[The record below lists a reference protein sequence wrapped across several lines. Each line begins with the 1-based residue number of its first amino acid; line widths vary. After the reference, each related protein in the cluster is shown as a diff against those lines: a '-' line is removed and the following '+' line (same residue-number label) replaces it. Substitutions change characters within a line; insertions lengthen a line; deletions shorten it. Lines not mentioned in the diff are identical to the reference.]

1 MGWEEEAVLIEEL
14 MAESK
19 AELKAELRV
28 EEVTEVW

>member
-14 MAESK
+14 MEAS
-19 AELKAELRV
+19 KAELRV